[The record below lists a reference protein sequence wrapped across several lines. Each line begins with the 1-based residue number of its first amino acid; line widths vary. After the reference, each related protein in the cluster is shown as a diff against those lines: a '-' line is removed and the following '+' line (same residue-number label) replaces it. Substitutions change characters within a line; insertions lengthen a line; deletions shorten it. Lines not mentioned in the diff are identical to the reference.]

1 MTGLSPIL
9 AEPLAPDCIGLAIL
23 LFVLLSFLHR
33 RVPLGIRPTGHQHDI
48 GRRLHE
54 HMTHRHQ

>member
-23 LFVLLSFLHR
+23 LFVVLAFLHGHT
-33 RVPLGIRPTGHQHDI
+33 PLRIRLTGSQHGI

-54 HMTHRHQ
+54 HIAHRHH